1 MMRTLI
7 TNSLVQFNP
16 TDEISAQYKTGSI
29 GRAAGWEWFESM
41 ATHQHTTGFFGATP
55 PATTTALQ
63 AGGTLEIAGAVAH
76 SLNVGDIFSITGV
89 YNVNPRTRRKTAT
102 LKQFKVLSAL
112 PSGTGTRTVNIQPP
126 IIGPPSP
133 YQNVDQLP
141 AAGAALILWPGT
153 QFQGTA
159 PRQGVLGIGL
169 NKLFAAMAGIELMMP
184 AEGGVVNLARQR
196 RDPNTGI
203 SIAIISMFDGI
214 LRRQINRIDALI
226 GFGQLYH
233 DRCGVLV
240 ASSE

>member
-1 MMRTLI
+1 VT
-7 TNSLVQFNP
+7 VNP
-16 TDEISAQYKTGSI
+16 AN
-29 GRAAGWEWFESM
+29 
-41 ATHQHTTGFFGATP
+41 
-55 PATTTALQ
+55 Q
-63 AGGTLEIAGAVAH
+63 AGGTLTITATGNY
-76 SLNVGDIFSITGV
+76 SLNPGDIFNIAGV
-89 YNVNPRTRRKTAT
+89 YNVNPRTRRPTTT
-102 LKQFKVLSAL
+102 LKQFKVIGSGL
-112 PSGTGTRTVNIQPP
+112 PTGTGSRQVQIQPP
-126 IIGPPSP
+126 IIGPGDP
-133 YQNVDQLP
+133 YQNVDSLP
-141 AAGAALILWPGT
+141 ALGAVITLWPGT
-153 QFQGTA
+153 NMVATQ
-159 PRQGVLGIGL
+159 PRSGVLGIGL